1 MMTHPNQTAAIARRA
16 FSLLEVLAVVIVLGI
31 LAAVAIP
38 QFVGVSDEARTSSLQ
53 STLSGVR
60 SSIASFRSTAVI
72 NGSDPYPTLG
82 ELTTPDTVL
91 KFDLPPNP
99 FTNVSGVQSVDSSQ
113 AGSRAVVSPA
123 SYGWNYYVDNSA
135 DPPTAVFYA
144 NTDAVTTAPD
154 GAGGVADANDL

>member
-1 MMTHPNQTAAIARRA
+1 MTRRIYPANAVARA

-38 QFVGVSDEARTSSLQ
+38 QFVGVSDEARTSALQ

-60 SSIASFRSTAVI
+60 SSIASYRSTAVI
-72 NGSDPYPTLG
+72 NGSPPYPTLVQ
-82 ELTTPDTVL
+82 LNTADTVL
-91 KFDLPPNP
+91 KFELPPNP
-99 FTNVSGVQSVDSSQ
+99 FTSVAGVQAVDASQ
-113 AGSRAVVSPA
+113 AGARTVVSPD

-144 NTDAVTTAPD
+144 NSDTATTAPD
-154 GAGGVADANDL
+154 GSGGVVNANDL